1 VNPRWLQRQTRVL
14 LSWREQA
21 LRAATGQPADAAGYS
36 AADALAQARTAQERL
51 DVLRAEAQRHI
62 DALSSRVQ
70 RLSDQ
75 QSALIE
81 RVQSGALS
89 PAKANRQNQRISS
102 RMAALRA
109 EIGACRHVV
118 AADTSEALGGLL
130 RAPLRRYCTL
140 SMQPSYLRWS
150 TMDTVDRRTLI
161 GTLLVVF
168 VLVIGIGAYLRKEA
182 TLTFE
187 AFLVDRATAEIL
199 VRCTNATPAPVTFGL
214 GDELEVQ
221 RQYTVTL
228 SVQGE
233 DGSFQPLGGIERTR
247 EDDAVRAEEASAVT
261 VAPGLFHDHRLFLR
275 PMLPPSSTTQTV
287 RVECSGPDGRVLHSQ
302 DIRL

>member
-1 VNPRWLQRQTRVL
+1 VNPRWLQRQARVL

-21 LRAATGQPADAAGYS
+21 LRAATGQDDAAQGVTP
-36 AADALAQARTAQERL
+36 ADALAQARTAQERL
-51 DVLRAEAQRHI
+51 EVLRAEAQRHI

-81 RVQSGALS
+81 RVQTGALS
-89 PAKANRQNQRISS
+89 PAKANRQNQRITR
-102 RMAALRA
+102 RMTALRA
-109 EIGACRHVV
+109 EIAACRHVV
-118 AADTSEALGGLL
+118 AADTSEAVGGLL

-168 VLVIGIGAYLRKEA
+168 VLVIGIGVYLRKEA
-182 TLTFE
+182 SLTFE

-214 GDELEVQ
+214 GDTPGAE

-233 DGSFQPLGGIERTR
+233 DGSLQPLGGIERAR
-247 EDDAVRAEEASAVT
+247 EDDAVRSEEASRVT
-261 VAPGLFHDHRLFLR
+261 VAPGLFHDYRLALR
-275 PMLPPSSTTQTV
+275 PMLPADVAIRAV
-287 RVECSGPDGRVLHSQ
+287 RVECTGPGGRVVHTQ
-302 DIRL
+302 DIGL

>member
-1 VNPRWLQRQTRVL
+1 MNPRWLQRQTRLL

-21 LRAATGQPADAAGYS
+21 LRAAAGQDDAAQGVTPT
-36 AADALAQARTAQERL
+36 DALAQARTAQERL
-51 DVLRAEAQRHI
+51 DLLRAEAQRHI
-62 DALSSRVQ
+62 DALSSRMQ

-81 RVQSGALS
+81 RVQNGALS

-109 EIGACRHVV
+109 EIAACRHVV

-130 RAPLRRYCTL
+130 AAPLRRYCAL
-140 SMQPSYLRWS
+140 SLQPSYLRWS

-161 GTLLVVF
+161 GTVLVVF

-187 AFLVDRATAEIL
+187 AFLVDRATATVL
-199 VRCTNATPAPVTFGL
+199 VRCTNATPGPITFGL
-214 GDELEVQ
+214 GDEPGEE
-221 RQYTVTL
+221 RQYTVAL
-228 SVQGE
+228 SVQGD
-233 DGSFQPLGGIERTR
+233 DGSYQPLGGIERAR
-247 EDDAVRAEEASAVT
+247 EDDAVRAEEARAVM
-261 VAPGLFHDHRLFLR
+261 VAPGLFHDYRLTLR
-275 PMLPPSSTTQTV
+275 PMLPADAAIRSV
-287 RVECSGPDGRVLHSQ
+287 RVECTGPGGRVVHSQ
-302 DIRL
+302 DIGL